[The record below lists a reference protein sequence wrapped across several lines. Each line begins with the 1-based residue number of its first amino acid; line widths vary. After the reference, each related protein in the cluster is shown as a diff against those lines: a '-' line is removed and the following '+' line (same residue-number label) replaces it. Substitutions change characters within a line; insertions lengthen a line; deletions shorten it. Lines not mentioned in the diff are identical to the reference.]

1 MGRRERSHARGMP
14 PLSARH
20 QLRYAGVR
28 NHTGLDDRTLRK
40 LAARGELVQVR
51 RGVFAPA
58 SVWRGLD
65 RDEQRRLVIAA
76 AAGRS
81 DRPLVFS
88 HRSAAVVLGVPL
100 TGREDADVDV
110 LTSLTNGSRREHG
123 FAKHATRAEE
133 LEVVEVDGVQV
144 TSVARTVVELAMV
157 LPFRDAI
164 AAADWALRQGVPRE
178 RLIALLDEL
187 GRGAGRKRAA
197 RVIAFADERS
207 GSPDE
212 SKSRALIHELGFPE
226 PDLQTR
232 FDDAFGLIGFVDF
245 FWSAAALIGEY
256 DGAVKLSDPLILR
269 GRTPAQAVRDEK
281 RREDRLRATGPRVV
295 RWGHEDLTLQR
306 LGTILCGTGLRPLR

>member
-1 MGRRERSHARGMP
+1 MHARKMP
-14 PLSARH
+14 PSTARH

-40 LAARGELVQVR
+40 LAARGDLVQVR

-58 SVWRGLD
+58 AVWHGLD
-65 RDEQRRLVIAA
+65 RDEQRRLVLEAT
-76 AAGRS
+76 AGRS

-88 HRSAAVVLGVPL
+88 HRSAAVLLGVPL
-100 TGREDADVDV
+100 TGRPDPDVDV
-110 LTSLTNGSRREHG
+110 LTSMANGSRREHG
-123 FAKHATRAEE
+123 FVKHATRAEG
-133 LEVVEVDGVQV
+133 LEVVEVDGLAV
-144 TSVARTVVELAMV
+144 TSIARTVVELAMV
-157 LPFRDAI
+157 LPFRDAV
-164 AAADWALRQGVPRE
+164 AAADWALRQGVQRD
-178 RLIALLDEL
+178 RLMEL
-187 GRGAGRKRAA
+187 VEELARGAARRRAV
-197 RVIAFADERS
+197 RVIAFAGERA

-212 SKSRALIHELGFPE
+212 SKSRALIHELGFPA

-245 FWSAAALIGEY
+245 FWSSAALIGEY
-256 DGAVKLSDPLILR
+256 DGAVKLTNPAMLR

-306 LGTILCGTGLRPLR
+306 LGTILSGAGLRPLR